1 MRRLGRLLLVLGVLA
16 ALLVGA
22 EVGVR
27 GLIDSQVQRALAGT
41 DLQLKRPTLQL
52 GGGSVL
58 AALVQGRFVD
68 VSGTADSAEVPFE
81 GRRVPVRSIA
91 YDASDIRLRST
102 EEAVIGRLNLSGTL
116 GWSSL
121 SEVAGLPIASGGDG
135 RLLVTYTVSLLG
147 QSMRIGI
154 SAVPELDAAT
164 QQVHLTQAR
173 IDVAGATLSPSR
185 SQQLIDGVVKPISL
199 AVDERIRVTGLS
211 VADDGLVVRLA
222 ATDLPVRR

>member
-81 GRRVPVRSIA
+81 GRRVPVRSID

-164 QQVHLTQAR
+164 QAR

-211 VADDGLVVRLA
+211 VADDGVVVRLA